1 MKRLAVSLFA
11 TILLS
16 AAIPSAAAPTLAPV
30 LASTDWI
37 NDRPHVAGKVVI
49 LDVFTVDCFNCR
61 NVVPT
66 LRELYASDRTKGLEI
81 IGIHSPETPIEK
93 QRGYVVENLGAQ
105 GIRWPVAVD
114 NRFALWDAYAVDAW
128 PTQLFFD
135 RHGRLRRTIVGDSQ
149 DALVRSTVDALLAE
163 K

>member
-1 MKRLAVSLFA
+1 MAVSLFA

-66 LRELYASDRTKGLEI
+66 LRALYASDRTKGLEI